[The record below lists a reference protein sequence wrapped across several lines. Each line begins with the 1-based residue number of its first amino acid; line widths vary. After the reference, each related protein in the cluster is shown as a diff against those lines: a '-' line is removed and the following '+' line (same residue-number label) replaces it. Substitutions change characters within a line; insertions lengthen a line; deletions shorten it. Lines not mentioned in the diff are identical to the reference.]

1 MTDFIIC
8 LIKYTTIFIC
18 ILYAY
23 TQLLRIK
30 LKVWDLFDI
39 PLFAALSAV
48 LYFVTAYVKI
58 FVPLGLLMFSTAF
71 LFLRFRKSVYETIT
85 VGAIALGFSIVLMTS
100 AFIAGFFVAPA
111 LYPIGNEAV
120 KTLIAQ
126 LIDTVI
132 EGVGIFF
139 LFKIK
144 RFQSGINPKS
154 KDATF
159 DILLLISVF
168 CIFTM
173 MLLYAEEVKQY
184 MVKVVLLVTTLC
196 GFLLILW
203 WRKHITYTY
212 REAVDLQNVNRMEDT
227 IEEYELNS
235 AEKDMKDV
243 VYAKHIHY
251 LNKALPTVALLIER
265 SAAQTGCP
273 DACAARDM
281 MRSIL
286 RETNNTN
293 EKCSLKNIPQT
304 GVKLI
309 DAPIIRLFTAAERKN
324 FNASADISADVESW
338 FTESNLL
345 TDDIHILLSYL
356 IDNAVISALGLPNA
370 KVLVELGATENKKPL
385 IRIYDSGEQFDED
398 VLEKLGVEQ
407 VTTRMGVGGSGI
419 GLFTVF
425 EILGKYGASF
435 TLDEAPQRFGFTK
448 FIEIVFDGRNGFLL
462 RTYRESVVKVCSVR
476 KGVTVELIVP
486 EEETLRDGTNG

>member
-1 MTDFIIC
+1 MSDFIIC
-8 LIKYTTIFIC
+8 LIKYTTLFAC
-18 ILYAY
+18 TLYAY

-39 PLFAALSAV
+39 PLFALLSAV
-48 LYFVTAYVKI
+48 LYFVTANVKI
-58 FVPLGLLMFSTAF
+58 FVPLGLLVFATAF
-71 LFLRFRKSVYETIT
+71 LLLRFKKSVYETIT
-85 VGAIALGFSIVLMTS
+85 VGTISLGISIVLYVLSFIVS
-100 AFIAGFFVAPA
+100 AIITVVFNFISTETIRIE
-111 LYPIGNEAV
+111 LS
-120 KTLIAQ
+120 Q

-132 EGVGIFF
+132 EVTVIFI

-154 KDATF
+154 KNPTFEIMLHLSVGAIIAMMLMYIPNATQSMLEISLIISAMF
-159 DILLLISVF
+159 ALLI
-168 CIFTM
+168 
-173 MLLYAEEVKQY
+173 
-184 MVKVVLLVTTLC
+184 
-196 GFLLILW
+196 ILW

-243 VYAKHIHY
+243 VYAKLIHY

-370 KVLVELGATENKKPL
+370 KVLVELGATENKEPL

-398 VLEKLGVEQ
+398 VLEKHGVEQ

-435 TLDEAPQRFGFTK
+435 TLDEAPQRCGFTK
-448 FIEIVFDGRNGFLL
+448 FIEIVFDGRNGVLL